1 MIVKADKETAYDS
14 IPARRILHAVPRII
28 NPLRF
33 RTVTNSFWHFLS
45 YPPYPRG
52 IGLTE

>member
-1 MIVKADKETAYDS
+1 MIVKAGKETVYDS
-14 IPARRILHAVPRII
+14 TAARRFPHAVTRIR

-52 IGLTE
+52 KGLT